1 MSRYDK
7 SIKSIFTDMTEDL
20 VRLMTGSK
28 VKKKSELN
36 IEFTKVE
43 KRISDMVIKCEMDEK
58 DIAVHIE
65 FQSTDDR
72 KMPHRMLRYCIEIME
87 KYDLPVY
94 QLILYG

>member
-28 VKKKSELN
+28 VRKKSELN

-58 DIAVHIE
+58 DIAAYRIPIYRRPKNAP
-65 FQSTDDR
+65 QNA
-72 KMPHRMLRYCIEIME
+72 KILHRNNGKIRPSSISAYII
-87 KYDLPVY
+87 
-94 QLILYG
+94 YG